1 MLYSVDGEKYITTIP
16 HESDFKTWSSRL
28 SAADLDKISA
38 ALKTVFSGSEI
49 KTSSWIP
56 GENWAGTPWEPIYSQ
71 ACRQDEDAAARCF
84 GLFVW
89 QAVLR
94 ESDVWGFGRYEKDG
108 VPIEGMTYFKL
119 QNPPPAPSEALSLVG
134 S

>member
-1 MLYSVDGEKYITTIP
+1 MLYSVDGGKYITKVP
-16 HESDFKTWSSRL
+16 HENDFQIWTSRL
-28 SAADLDKISA
+28 SASDLSNIRIS
-38 ALKTVFSGSEI
+38 LQRVFLGSEI
-49 KTSSWIP
+49 QTSSWIP
-56 GENWAGTPWEPIYSQ
+56 GDDWAGTPWEPIYSQ

-119 QNPPPAPSEALSLVG
+119 QNPPPAPPEALNLVG